1 MEQTLLS
8 AIVKYK
14 PAGIHKHFRLVN
26 MIKYFAD
33 HSDIQVKIG
42 DLLDKIHTFYDLQE
56 IDKDLE
62 EAEGIE
68 ETEFTLPET
77 DFESI
82 IEEYRQA
89 AEEDLSREVSPV
101 RSKRDSKDSTSSSV
115 GKRRTRSTREVA
127 KRKKKS

>member
-1 MEQTLLS
+1 MEQTLFS
-8 AIVKYK
+8 AIIKYK
-14 PAGIHKHFRLVN
+14 PVGIHKHFRLVN

-42 DLLDKIHTFYDLQE
+42 ELLEKIHSFYDLQE
-56 IDKDLE
+56 IGKEVE
-62 EAEGIE
+62 ETEELE

-101 RSKRDSKDSTSSSV
+101 KSKRDSKDSTSSSI
-115 GKRRTRSTREVA
+115 GKRRTRSARDV